1 VPLFYFVI
9 HLYIIHSLMFLMLF
23 IQGFGTNDL
32 LFGLFNNGRPK
43 TGGGVG
49 LPIVYLVWISV
60 VILLY
65 PVCRWYG
72 NYKAS
77 HNNKRILRYL

>member
-23 IQGFGTNDL
+23 IQGFGTSL

-77 HNNKRILRYL
+77 HKDNRILRYL